1 MPPAPSLAV
10 RLHPP
15 RRPTVMLVAAW
26 GVLTT
31 TGLLI
36 SAIARLTPLALE
48 PLQSHS
54 MTGLQWALYVGWAV
68 FNGYV
73 EGYRGF
79 QKGYVPRVVARAFW
93 LGQHPRPLFVL
104 LAPFFCSGLFFATRR
119 RLITSWVLLIG
130 IVAIVQVVR
139 LLEQPWR
146 GIVDAGVVVG
156 LAYGTGYL
164 VVHFVGV
171 LLGRPITVTPQV
183 PADAE

>member
-1 MPPAPSLAV
+1 MPSLAV
-10 RLHPP
+10 RVQPK
-15 RRPTVMLVAAW
+15 RNPTVMLVAAW

-31 TGLLI
+31 TALLI

-48 PLQSHS
+48 PLQSHT
-54 MTGLQWALYVGWAV
+54 MTGLQWALYVGWGL

-93 LGQHPRPLFVL
+93 LGHNPRPLFVL
-104 LAPFFCSGLFFATRR
+104 LAPFFCSGLFYATRK
-119 RLITSWVLLIG
+119 RLIISWCLLIG
-130 IVAIVQVVR
+130 IVGIVQVVR

-156 LAYGTGYL
+156 LAYGTAAL
-164 VVHFVGV
+164 VVVFVGV
-171 LLGRPITVTPQV
+171 LLGRPLTVTPQV
-183 PADAE
+183 PDDAPSF